1 MDYIFKFDDNNRITL
16 GNIICLLIDVF
27 LCIFFYY
34 VELMAIMI
42 IMLILSLIGIYFM
55 IRIYLSGIYFNFN
68 KKIVIIRTLFSTKKI
83 NMKDIIYISMD
94 EIEKQNKT
102 YNFLE
107 CFYFSNY
114 FHETDYVYNNGKV
127 FNFNFHIQGNKIS
140 VYYGYLFKSNS
151 IERIEN
157 QVNLFDKINKEFKK
171 FKIDNCL

>member
-1 MDYIFKFDDNNRITL
+1 
-16 GNIICLLIDVF
+16 
-27 LCIFFYY
+27 
-34 VELMAIMI
+34 
-42 IMLILSLIGIYFM
+42 MLILSLIGIIIM
-55 IRIYLSGIYFNFN
+55 TRIYLSGIYFDFN
-68 KKIVIIRTLFSTKKI
+68 NKIVIIRTLFSTKKI

-94 EIEKQNKT
+94 EIEKENKT

-171 FKIDNCL
+171 FKIDNYL

>member
-1 MDYIFKFDDNNRITL
+1 
-16 GNIICLLIDVF
+16 
-27 LCIFFYY
+27 
-34 VELMAIMI
+34 MI
-42 IMLILSLIGIYFM
+42 IMLILSLIGIIIM
-55 IRIYLSGIYFNFN
+55 TRIYLSGIYFDFN
-68 KKIVIIRTLFSTKKI
+68 NKIVIIRTLFSTKKI

-94 EIEKQNKT
+94 EIEKENKT

-171 FKIDNCL
+171 FKIDNYL

>member
-16 GNIICLLIDVF
+16 GNIICLLIDIL

-42 IMLILSLIGIYFM
+42 IMLILSLIGIIIM

-68 KKIVIIRTLFSTKKI
+68 KKIIIIRTLFSTKKI

-94 EIEKQNKT
+94 EIEKENKI

-127 FNFNFHIQGNKIS
+127 FNFNFHIQGNTIS

-151 IERIEN
+151 IERIES